1 VNITK
6 IETIIEDIKQ
16 SQKEKISMDDTQG
29 MLDILKAKDQY
40 VLEME
45 NSLYSSWA
53 FGRVK
58 ITGRVLLRGGILKKG
73 KFCRKDIFNLTKEI
87 SCLTL
92 ESLVFLLSFIS
103 TEIRIRGMFTE
114 FNKYLLVLISVCAVL
129 LIVMTIIRFISNN
142 FFLKSKNIEKKHNG
156 LSESKLKT
164 EIIWTLLFCCLT
176 PNFFFE
182 SDDFTLKIFDEETGK
197 LDEIHL
203 VIYR

>member
-58 ITGRVLLRGGILKKG
+58 ITGRVLFRGGILKKG
-73 KFCRKDIFNLTKEI
+73 KFCRKDIFNLKRN
-87 SCLTL
+87 L
-92 ESLVFLLSFIS
+92 
-103 TEIRIRGMFTE
+103 MFD
-114 FNKYLLVLISVCAVL
+114 LGIPGVSS
-129 LIVMTIIRFISNN
+129 IVHQYGN
-142 FFLKSKNIEKKHNG
+142 
-156 LSESKLKT
+156 
-164 EIIWTLLFCCLT
+164 
-176 PNFFFE
+176 PNPG
-182 SDDFTLKIFDEETGK
+182 DVHG
-197 LDEIHL
+197 
-203 VIYR
+203 V